1 MLQQGVFPDCLKI
14 AKVIPVYKSGDA
26 SDPSNFRPISTL
38 STFSKIFE
46 KLLVNRFISFI
57 NQNNILYKYQYGFR
71 KGCSTTTATVE
82 LVEFLL
88 SKIDSKCIVGGL
100 FLDLKKA
107 FDKLTHRILLQKL
120 ECYGF
125 RGLANDIIKSYLTD
139 RQQFVAIDGCRS
151 SLQTVNVGVP
161 QGSNIG
167 PLLFLIYIND
177 LGNLP
182 LQGIPRLFADDT
194 AIFYP
199 SNDTPSIISSI
210 NSDLQILMQ
219 YFDCNL
225 LSLN

>member
-1 MLQQGVFPDCLKI
+1 
-14 AKVIPVYKSGDA
+14 
-26 SDPSNFRPISTL
+26 
-38 STFSKIFE
+38 
-46 KLLVNRFISFI
+46 ISFI

-139 RQQFVAIDGCRS
+139 RQQFVASESIVTQLAATKTLSSPILVATIAFRNISLSPLERNMTMIDHHVRS
-151 SLQTVNVGVP
+151 DFLGIALQFSRTF
-161 QGSNIG
+161 S
-167 PLLFLIYIND
+167 
-177 LGNLP
+177 
-182 LQGIPRLFADDT
+182 
-194 AIFYP
+194 
-199 SNDTPSIISSI
+199 
-210 NSDLQILMQ
+210 
-219 YFDCNL
+219 
-225 LSLN
+225 